1 MEETLQKALIHLNV
15 GLDEIEITMLNEG
28 NKEISETGSENV
40 IINAR
45 SLSSEGNELDQ
56 EIELA
61 YGVLNA
67 LLSKMG
73 LNAAVNIEYPE
84 TAVDEEGEINPVTF
98 NIVGD
103 DVEILVGRRGQ
114 TLDALQFVV
123 RLITSKNIKF
133 KVPIIVDVENYKHRR
148 YEDLKALAVNVA
160 AQVRTRKTSIRLE
173 PMSAYER
180 RIIHMT
186 LADDPDVMTD
196 STGEGE
202 SRRVVIMPK
211 RK

>member
-1 MEETLQKALIHLNV
+1 
-15 GLDEIEITMLNEG
+15 
-28 NKEISETGSENV
+28 
-40 IINAR
+40 
-45 SLSSEGNELDQ
+45 
-56 EIELA
+56 
-61 YGVLNA
+61 
-67 LLSKMG
+67 
-73 LNAAVNIEYPE
+73 
-84 TAVDEEGEINPVTF
+84 
-98 NIVGD
+98 
-103 DVEILVGRRGQ
+103 VEILVGRRGQ